1 MNRYATVVFDVG
13 GTLLRFNLD
22 LLARAYQAAA
32 APLGVA
38 LEFAPTRAALE
49 TLESELPA
57 RSQQR
62 LISLEADDG
71 KHFWDEFYAEGFR
84 RLGVFADMSAAAAH
98 IRERFQRAEF
108 EALFDDVLP
117 ALDTLKARGFALG
130 ILSNFS
136 ANCEDVL
143 RLVGIHSYFS
153 FFVVSALAGVEK
165 PDPRIFDLTVRAAN
179 QPRADIVYIGDSVFH
194 DIQGARRAGID
205 AILVDRQNQHR
216 DWNGARVQNLQKL
229 ITYLER
235 E

>member
-1 MNRYATVVFDVG
+1 MSRYAAIVFDVG

-22 LLARAYQAAA
+22 LLARAYQDAA

-38 LEFAPTRAALE
+38 LEFAQTRAVLE
-49 TLESELPA
+49 TLEHELPA

-71 KHFWDEFYAEGFR
+71 NGFLDDFFGEGFR
-84 RLGVFADMSAAAAH
+84 RLGITADTSPAAAR

-108 EALFDDVLP
+108 ETLFDDVLLTLD
-117 ALDTLKARGFALG
+117 ALRARGFALG

-136 ANCEDVL
+136 PNCEDVL
-143 RLVGIHSYFS
+143 RQVGVHRYFS
-153 FFVVSALAGVEK
+153 FFVVSAIVGVEK

-179 QPRADIVYIGDSVFH
+179 QPRAEIVYIGDSIFH
-194 DIQGARRAGID
+194 DIEGARRAGIA

-216 DWNGARVQNLQKL
+216 DWNGARVQGLNEL
-229 ITYLER
+229 IVYLKKE
-235 E
+235 